1 MGETCTEEELGQ
13 GGGAPRRATP
23 GTGVWSWWTRPS
35 RGLLGPLPTSCG
47 AWPTLQLRLRSG
59 HQPPQA
65 RGPGRR
71 RRAAGGTTRCTRPPL
86 APPGLRHALRP
97 SAAAGAGELRGRAQR
112 LRLQLRH
119 PLRPGDLLAGS
130 LGTPTTPGCCSLGC
144 LRTAPAW
151 ARRLRPGELRAR
163 PPQASG
169 HCDASRE
176 RARRFPGGPTLGCRA
191 WEDLTSP
198 RASYPT
204 AGLPWPPLFVGSKA

>member
-1 MGETCTEEELGQ
+1 MAGPGPWPPASPQRQHQLQKVARTPWVLERRIWRTYLQGGSTGSSVPGEGARAHAFLRTVASAAPRRGAHPLGWMEGGVVGETCTEEELGQ

-35 RGLLGPLPTSCG
+35 PGLLRPLPTSGG

-71 RRAAGGTTRCTRPPL
+71 RGAAGGTTRCTRPPL

-119 PLRPGDLLAGS
+119 PLRPATS
-130 LGTPTTPGCCSLGC
+130 ELG
-144 LRTAPAW
+144 A
-151 ARRLRPGELRAR
+151 
-163 PPQASG
+163 
-169 HCDASRE
+169 
-176 RARRFPGGPTLGCRA
+176 
-191 WEDLTSP
+191 
-198 RASYPT
+198 
-204 AGLPWPPLFVGSKA
+204 